1 MAHWASSADAYAE
14 PYDSPSRQPAGT
26 RLDQILADLK
36 ARPRPHLREPE
47 AFDHRNVTPLNTPFR
62 TEFQTLQAS
71 IDQLADRMDS
81 HRLAEAIAEL
91 SDKVATLHADRSLGD
106 AEMRLL
112 RSIRRSLDDLIYQM
126 SLTGSDGQHQQPA
139 TAPPIAPS
147 NPAPEA
153 APVFGRRSTR
163 PAGPRPLPGQI
174 GVPHLEPAR
183 SMIAG
188 LSGGKTWQGE
198 KTWSGEKAWS
208 GEKTWQGEKTWIG
221 EKAWPGSQ
229 FLSRHPLASVA
240 AAVTIALLL
249 AQGMT
254 QFAPKLSD
262 ITGSIRESTRS
273 TPLPA
278 APTQTPHKQEYAGV
292 YVPVPPPAPEQ
303 SFATA
308 PAPIPVTAPPPAP
321 AASQPAIVTAARPP
335 AEDVRGIAAYQ
346 AGVRLADGPAR
357 DFRGAMAL
365 FEKAGDMPAAQFRL
379 ALLYERGQGAP
390 KNPALARALYQRAA
404 EKGHVRAMHNLGVLY
419 ADGPDGKPD
428 YALAAEW
435 FRRAADYGLRDS
447 QYNLATLTARGLGVE
462 KKPVAA
468 YSWFSLAAA
477 QGDADAARQRDEIGK
492 SMDAGSLRAAKAV
505 TEAFRAKTPDP
516 TVNQIAVN

>member
-1 MAHWASSADAYAE
+1 MAQWSNSTNAYAE
-14 PYDSPSRQPAGT
+14 PYDSTPRPQPGT

-47 AFDHRNVTPLNTPFR
+47 ALDHRNVTPLNTPFR

-81 HRLAEAIAEL
+81 HRLTEAIAEL
-91 SDKVATLHADRSLGD
+91 SDKVATLHADRSLGE

-126 SLTGSDGQHQQPA
+126 SLTEPDTQ
-139 TAPPIAPS
+139 TAQAPS
-147 NPAPEA
+147 RPHVAASEPVQKSFPA
-153 APVFGRRSTR
+153 FGRRVT
-163 PAGPRPLPGQI
+163 PPTGPRPLPGQI
-174 GVPHLEPAR
+174 GVPRLEPVR
-183 SMIAG
+183 PSLMG
-188 LSGGKTWQGE
+188 LPSSKT
-198 KTWSGEKAWS
+198 
-208 GEKTWQGEKTWIG
+208 
-221 EKAWPGSQ
+221 WPGSQ
-229 FLSRHPLASVA
+229 LLSRHPLASVA
-240 AAVTIALLL
+240 AAVIIALLL
-249 AQGMT
+249 AQGIT
-254 QFAPKLSD
+254 QLTPNLSD
-262 ITGSIRESTRS
+262 ITGSIRAATRAA
-273 TPLPA
+273 PPA
-278 APTQTPHKQEYAGV
+278 APQIAAPAPPSHKQEYAGV
-292 YVPVPPPAPEQ
+292 YINTPQ
-303 SFATA
+303 
-308 PAPIPVTAPPPAP
+308 P
-321 AASQPAIVTAARPP
+321 AAALPPMPASASVGVVSPSSVPSAPSQPNAAIAARPV
-335 AEDVRGIAAYQ
+335 EEVSGIAAYQ

-357 DFRGAMAL
+357 DFRGALSL

-404 EKGHVRAMHNLGVLY
+404 ERGHVRAMHNLGVLY

-477 QGDADAARQRDEIGK
+477 QGDADAARQRDDIGK
-492 SMDAGSLRAAKAV
+492 SMDAGSLRAAKAMM
-505 TEAFRAKTPDP
+505 EAFRAKTPDP
-516 TVNQIAVN
+516 AVNQIAVN